1 MNIYRKRLL
10 WKVLLLIFAVVIGL
24 GSLIY
29 THDLV
34 SRLKEEEKK
43 KAEQWADATRMLV
56 TSDDFEFLFS
66 IIEDNTTVPVILIDN
81 DEKIISHRNIPESV
95 ASDNLSLR
103 RELERMRKRNQPIS
117 IELADGVFNYLYFRE
132 SSLLRQLKVYPY
144 VQLAVILLFTAVAYV
159 AFSSSRMAE
168 QNQVWVGLS
177 RETAHQL
184 GTPTSSLS
192 AWSEII
198 SSRYPGTDIAEELPA
213 DVDRL
218 LRVTER
224 FSLIGSKPKLQPE
237 NLPVLAEMTAAYLR
251 KRIASTVELTVLNE
265 TTGCTAVPLNPVLL
279 GWVIENLVKNSADA
293 MKGSGKITVR
303 LSETVREAFI
313 DVDDTGKGI
322 PRKDFKTIF
331 KPGYTTRERGWGL
344 GLSLSKRII
353 EEYHKGR
360 IFVLRSEPGMGT
372 CMRII
377 LKKQGI
383 SFKLK

>member
-1 MNIYRKRLL
+1 M
-10 WKVLLLIFAVVIGL
+10 WKVLLLVFAVVIGL

-34 SRLKEEEKK
+34 SRLKEEERK
-43 KAEQWADATRMLV
+43 KAEQWAEATRRLV

-66 IIEDNTTVPVILIDN
+66 IIEDNTTVPVILIDQEHN
-81 DEKIISHRNIPESV
+81 IISHRNIPPAVS
-95 ASDNLSLR
+95 SDINALM
-103 RELERMRKRNQPIS
+103 RELGRMENRNEPIS
-117 IELADGVFNYLYFRE
+117 IELPNGIVNYLYFRE
-132 SSLLRQLKVYPY
+132 SSLLRQLRIYPY
-144 VQLAVILLFTAVAYV
+144 VQLAVILLFTGVAYV

-198 SSRYPGTDIAEELPA
+198 SSRYPGTDIAEELPV
-213 DVDRL
+213 DVERL

-224 FSLIGSKPKLQPE
+224 FSLIGSKPRLQPDD
-237 NLPVLAEMTAAYLR
+237 LPSLAETTAAYLR
-251 KRIASTVELTVLNE
+251 KRIASTAELSVLNE
-265 TTGCTAVPLNPVLL
+265 TTNCSAVPFNPVLL

-293 MKGSGKITVR
+293 MKGSGKIVIR
-303 LSETVREAFI
+303 LTESKSEAII
-313 DVDDTGKGI
+313 DVDDSGKGI

-353 EEYHKGR
+353 EEYHKGK
-360 IFVLRSEPGMGT
+360 IFVLRSEPGMGS

-377 LKKQGI
+377 LKKAGH
-383 SFKLK
+383 

>member
-10 WKVLLLIFAVVIGL
+10 WKVLLLAFAVVIGL

-34 SRLKEEEKK
+34 SRLKEEERK
-43 KAEQWADATRMLV
+43 KAEQWAEATRRLV

-66 IIEDNTTVPVILIDN
+66 IIEDNTTVPVILIDQEHN
-81 DEKIISHRNIPESV
+81 IISHRNIPSSIS
-95 ASDNLSLR
+95 SDMSSLM
-103 RELERMRKRNQPIS
+103 RELGRMERRNEPIS
-117 IELADGVFNYLYFRE
+117 IELPNGIVNYLFYRE
-132 SSLLRQLKVYPY
+132 STLLRQLRIYPY
-144 VQLAVILLFTAVAYV
+144 VQLAVILLFIGVAYV

-198 SSRYPGTDIAEELPA
+198 SSRYPGTDIAEEMPA
-213 DVDRL
+213 DVERL
-218 LRVTER
+218 MRVTER
-224 FSLIGSKPKLQPE
+224 FSLIGSKPRLQPE
-237 NLPVLAEMTAAYLR
+237 DLPALAETTAAYLR
-251 KRIASTVELTVLNE
+251 KRIASTVELSVLNE
-265 TTGCTAVPLNPVLL
+265 TTGCKAVPLNPVLL

-293 MKGSGKITVR
+293 MKGSGKIVIR
-303 LSETVREAFI
+303 LTETAGEAVI
-313 DVDDTGKGI
+313 DVDDSGKGI

-353 EEYHKGR
+353 EEYHKGK
-360 IFVLRSEPGMGT
+360 IFVLRSEPGMGS

-377 LKKQGI
+377 LKK
-383 SFKLK
+383 

>member
-10 WKVLLLIFAVVIGL
+10 WKVLLLVFAVVIGL
-24 GSLIY
+24 SSLIY

-34 SRLKEEEKK
+34 SRLKEEERK
-43 KAEQWADATRMLV
+43 KAEQWAEATRRLV

-66 IIEDNTTVPVILIDN
+66 IIEDNTTVPVILIDQEHN
-81 DEKIISHRNIPESV
+81 IISHRNIPPAVS
-95 ASDNLSLR
+95 SDINALM
-103 RELERMRKRNQPIS
+103 RELGRMENRNEPIS
-117 IELADGVFNYLYFRE
+117 IELPNGIINYLYFRE
-132 SSLLRQLKVYPY
+132 SSLLRQLRIYPY
-144 VQLAVILLFTAVAYV
+144 VQLAVILLFTGVAYV

-198 SSRYPGTDIAEELPA
+198 SSRYPGTDIAEELPV
-213 DVDRL
+213 DVERL

-224 FSLIGSKPKLQPE
+224 FSLIGSKPRLQPDD
-237 NLPVLAEMTAAYLR
+237 LPSLAETTAAYLR
-251 KRIASTVELTVLNE
+251 KRIASTAELSVLNE
-265 TTGCTAVPLNPVLL
+265 TTNCSAVPFNPVLL

-293 MKGSGKITVR
+293 MKGSGKIVIR
-303 LSETVREAFI
+303 LTETKHEAII
-313 DVDDTGKGI
+313 DVDDSGKGI

-353 EEYHKGR
+353 EEYHKGK
-360 IFVLRSEPGMGT
+360 IFVLRSEPGMGS

-377 LKKQGI
+377 LKKA
-383 SFKLK
+383 SH

>member
-10 WKVLLLIFAVVIGL
+10 WKVLLLVFAVVIGL

-34 SRLKEEEKK
+34 SRLKEEERK
-43 KAEQWADATRMLV
+43 KAEQWAEATRRLV

-66 IIEDNTTVPVILIDN
+66 IIEDNTTVPVILIDQEHN
-81 DEKIISHRNIPESV
+81 IISHRNIPPAVS
-95 ASDNLSLR
+95 SDINALM
-103 RELERMRKRNQPIS
+103 RELGRMENRNEPIS
-117 IELADGVFNYLYFRE
+117 IELPNGIVNYLYFRE
-132 SSLLRQLKVYPY
+132 SSLLRQLRIYPY
-144 VQLAVILLFTAVAYV
+144 VQLAVILLFTGVAYV

-198 SSRYPGTDIAEELPA
+198 SSRYPGTDIAEELPV
-213 DVDRL
+213 DVERL

-224 FSLIGSKPKLQPE
+224 FSLIGSKPRLQPDD
-237 NLPVLAEMTAAYLR
+237 LPSLAETTAAYLR
-251 KRIASTVELTVLNE
+251 KRIASTAELSVLNE
-265 TTGCTAVPLNPVLL
+265 TTNCSAVPFNPVLL

-293 MKGSGKITVR
+293 MKGSGKIVIR
-303 LSETVREAFI
+303 LTETKHEAII
-313 DVDDTGKGI
+313 DVDDSGKGI

-353 EEYHKGR
+353 EEYHKGK
-360 IFVLRSEPGMGT
+360 IFVLRSEPGMGS

-377 LKKQGI
+377 LKKA
-383 SFKLK
+383 SH

>member
-10 WKVLLLIFAVVIGL
+10 WKVLLLVFAVVIGL

-34 SRLKEEEKK
+34 TRLKEEERK
-43 KAEQWADATRMLV
+43 KAEQWAEATRRLV

-66 IIEDNTTVPVILIDN
+66 IIEDNTTVPVILIDQEHN
-81 DEKIISHRNIPESV
+81 IISHRNIPPSIS
-95 ASDNLSLR
+95 SDINSLMK
-103 RELERMRKRNQPIS
+103 ELGRMEKRNEPIS
-117 IELADGVFNYLYFRE
+117 IELSGGIFNYLYYRE
-132 SSLLRQLKVYPY
+132 STLLRQLRVYPY
-144 VQLAVILLFTAVAYV
+144 VQLAVILLFIGVAYV

-213 DVDRL
+213 DVERL
-218 LRVTER
+218 VRVAER
-224 FSLIGSKPKLQPE
+224 FSLIGSRPKLHPE
-237 NLPVLAEMTAAYLR
+237 NLPALVETTAAYLR

-265 TTGCTAVPLNPVLL
+265 TSGCTAVPFNPVLL

-293 MKGSGKITVR
+293 MKGSGQIIVR
-303 LSETVREAFI
+303 LTETSGEAVI

-353 EEYHKGR
+353 EEYHKGK
-360 IFVLRSEPGMGT
+360 IFVLRSEPGLGS

-377 LKKQGI
+377 LNK
-383 SFKLK
+383 

>member
-10 WKVLLLIFAVVIGL
+10 WKVLLLVFAVVIGL

-43 KAEQWADATRMLV
+43 KAEQWAEATRRLV

-66 IIEDNTTVPVILIDN
+66 IIEDNTTVPVILIDEEHN
-81 DEKIISHRNIPESV
+81 IISHRNIPS
-95 ASDNLSLR
+95 AISSDITSLM
-103 RELERMRKRNQPIS
+103 RMLGRMEKRNKPIT
-117 IELADGVFNYLYFRE
+117 IELPNGIVNYLYYRE
-132 SSLLRQLKVYPY
+132 STLLRQLRIYPY
-144 VQLAVILLFTAVAYV
+144 VQLAVILLFIGVAYV

-198 SSRYPGTDIAEELPA
+198 SSRYPGTDIAEELPV
-213 DVDRL
+213 DVERL
-218 LRVTER
+218 ERVAER

-237 NLPVLAEMTAAYLR
+237 DLPALAETTAAYLR
-251 KRIASTVELTVLNE
+251 KRIASTVELSVLNE
-265 TTGCTAVPLNPVLL
+265 TGKCNAVPFNSVLL

-293 MKGSGKITVR
+293 MKGSGKIVIR
-303 LSETVREAFI
+303 LTETNGEAI
-313 DVDDTGKGI
+313 VDVDDTGKGI

-353 EEYHKGR
+353 EEYHKGK
-360 IFVLRSEPGMGT
+360 IFVMRSEPGMGS

-377 LKKQGI
+377 LKK
-383 SFKLK
+383 

>member
-10 WKVLLLIFAVVIGL
+10 WKVLLLVFAVIIGL

-43 KAEQWADATRMLV
+43 KAEQWAEATRRLV

-66 IIEDNTTVPVILIDN
+66 IIEDNTTVPVILIDEEHN
-81 DEKIISHRNIPESV
+81 IISHRNIPS
-95 ASDNLSLR
+95 AISSDITSLM
-103 RELERMRKRNQPIS
+103 RMLGRMENRNEPIS
-117 IELADGVFNYLYFRE
+117 IELPNGIVNYLYYRE
-132 SSLLRQLKVYPY
+132 STLLRQLRIYPY
-144 VQLAVILLFTAVAYV
+144 VQLAVILLFIGVAYV

-198 SSRYPGTDIAEELPA
+198 SSRYPGTDIAEELPV
-213 DVDRL
+213 DVERL
-218 LRVTER
+218 ERVAER
-224 FSLIGSKPKLQPE
+224 VSLIGSKPKLQPE
-237 NLPVLAEMTAAYLR
+237 DLPSLAETTAGYLR
-251 KRIASTVELTVLNE
+251 KRIASTVELSVLNE
-265 TTGCTAVPLNPVLL
+265 TGSCNAVPFNPVLL

-293 MKGSGKITVR
+293 MKGSGKIVIR
-303 LSETVREAFI
+303 LTETKDEAII

-353 EEYHKGR
+353 EEYHKGK
-360 IFVLRSEPGMGT
+360 IFVLRSDPGMGS
-372 CMRII
+372 CMRVI
-377 LKKQGI
+377 LK
-383 SFKLK
+383 

>member
-10 WKVLLLIFAVVIGL
+10 WKVLLLVFAVVIGL

-34 SRLKEEEKK
+34 SRLKEEERK
-43 KAEQWADATRMLV
+43 KAEQWAEATRRLV

-66 IIEDNTTVPVILIDN
+66 IIEDNTTVPVILIDQEHN
-81 DEKIISHRNIPESV
+81 IISHRNIPPAVS
-95 ASDNLSLR
+95 SDINALM
-103 RELERMRKRNQPIS
+103 RELGRMENRNAPIS
-117 IELADGVFNYLYFRE
+117 IELPNGIVNYLYFRE
-132 SSLLRQLKVYPY
+132 SSLLRQLRIYPY
-144 VQLAVILLFTAVAYV
+144 VQLAVILLFTGVAYV

-198 SSRYPGTDIAEELPA
+198 SSRYPGTDIAEELPV
-213 DVDRL
+213 DVERL

-224 FSLIGSKPKLQPE
+224 FSLIGSKPKLQPDD
-237 NLPVLAEMTAAYLR
+237 LPSLAETTAAYLR
-251 KRIASTVELTVLNE
+251 KRIASTAELSVLNE
-265 TTGCTAVPLNPVLL
+265 TTNCSAVPFNPVLL

-293 MKGSGKITVR
+293 MKGSGKIVIR
-303 LSETVREAFI
+303 LSESKSEAFI
-313 DVDDTGKGI
+313 DVDDSGKGI

-353 EEYHKGR
+353 EEYHKGK
-360 IFVLRSEPGMGT
+360 IFVLRSEPGMGS

-377 LKKQGI
+377 LKKAGH
-383 SFKLK
+383 

>member
-10 WKVLLLIFAVVIGL
+10 WKVLLLVFAVVIGL

-43 KAEQWADATRMLV
+43 KAEQWAEATRRLV

-66 IIEDNTTVPVILIDN
+66 IIEDNTTVPVILIDEGHN
-81 DEKIISHRNIPESV
+81 IISHRNIPS
-95 ASDNLSLR
+95 AISSDITSLM
-103 RELERMRKRNQPIS
+103 RELGRMQKRNEPIT
-117 IELADGVFNYLYFRE
+117 IELPNGIVNYLYYRE
-132 SSLLRQLKVYPY
+132 STLLRQLRIYPY
-144 VQLAVILLFTAVAYV
+144 VQLAVILLFIGVAYV
-159 AFSSSRMAE
+159 AFNSSRMAE

-198 SSRYPGTDIAEELPA
+198 SSRYPGTDIAEELPV
-213 DVDRL
+213 DVERL
-218 LRVTER
+218 MRVAER

-237 NLPVLAEMTAAYLR
+237 DLPSLAETTAAYLR
-251 KRIASTVELTVLNE
+251 KRIASTVELSVLNE
-265 TTGCTAVPLNPVLL
+265 TGSCNAVPFNEILL

-293 MKGSGKITVR
+293 MKGSGKIVIR
-303 LSETVREAFI
+303 LTETKGEAII

-353 EEYHKGR
+353 EEYHKGK
-360 IFVLRSEPGMGT
+360 IFVLRSEPGMGS

-377 LKKQGI
+377 LKKT
-383 SFKLK
+383 SH

>member
-10 WKVLLLIFAVVIGL
+10 WKVLLLVFAVVIGL

-34 SRLKEEEKK
+34 SRLKEEERK
-43 KAEQWADATRMLV
+43 KAEQWAEATRRLV

-66 IIEDNTTVPVILIDN
+66 IIEDNTTVPVILIDQEHN
-81 DEKIISHRNIPESV
+81 IISHRNIPPAVS
-95 ASDNLSLR
+95 SDINALM
-103 RELERMRKRNQPIS
+103 RELGRMENRNAPIS
-117 IELADGVFNYLYFRE
+117 IELPNGIVNYLYFRE
-132 SSLLRQLKVYPY
+132 SSLLRQLRIYPY
-144 VQLAVILLFTAVAYV
+144 VQLAVILLFTGVAYV

-198 SSRYPGTDIAEELPA
+198 SSRYPGTDIAEELPL
-213 DVDRL
+213 DVEWL

-224 FSLIGSKPKLQPE
+224 FSLIGSKPRLQPDD
-237 NLPVLAEMTAAYLR
+237 LPSLAETTAAYLR
-251 KRIASTVELTVLNE
+251 KRIASTAELSVLNE
-265 TTGCTAVPLNPVLL
+265 TTNCSAVPFNPVLL

-293 MKGSGKITVR
+293 MKGSGKIVIR
-303 LSETVREAFI
+303 LSESKSEAFI
-313 DVDDTGKGI
+313 DVDDSGKGI

-353 EEYHKGR
+353 EEYHKGK
-360 IFVLRSEPGMGT
+360 IFVLRSEPGMGS

-377 LKKQGI
+377 LKKAGH
-383 SFKLK
+383 

>member
-10 WKVLLLIFAVVIGL
+10 WKVLLLVFAVVIGL

-34 SRLKEEEKK
+34 SRLKEEERK
-43 KAEQWADATRMLV
+43 KAEQWAEATRRLV

-66 IIEDNTTVPVILIDN
+66 IIEDNTTVPVILIDQEHN
-81 DEKIISHRNIPESV
+81 IISHRNIPPAVS
-95 ASDNLSLR
+95 SDINALM
-103 RELERMRKRNQPIS
+103 RELGRMENRNAPIS
-117 IELADGVFNYLYFRE
+117 IELPNGIVNYLYFRE
-132 SSLLRQLKVYPY
+132 SSLLRQLRIYPY
-144 VQLAVILLFTAVAYV
+144 VQLAVILLFTGVAYV

-198 SSRYPGTDIAEELPA
+198 SSRYPGTDIAEELPV
-213 DVDRL
+213 DVERL

-224 FSLIGSKPKLQPE
+224 FSLIGSKPKLQPDD
-237 NLPVLAEMTAAYLR
+237 LPSLAETTAAYLR
-251 KRIASTVELTVLNE
+251 KRIASTAELSVLNE
-265 TTGCTAVPLNPVLL
+265 TTNCSAVPFNPVLL

-293 MKGSGKITVR
+293 MKGSGKIVIR
-303 LSETVREAFI
+303 LTESKSEAII
-313 DVDDTGKGI
+313 DVDDSGKGI

-353 EEYHKGR
+353 EEYHKGK
-360 IFVLRSEPGMGT
+360 IFVLRSEPGMGS

-377 LKKQGI
+377 LKKAGH
-383 SFKLK
+383 